1 MIQPQKT
8 PMRQQDPKVRIHNF
22 NEVPLGYSEEE
33 AVREAERCLQCKNA
47 PCIAGCPVSIDIP
60 RFIEQV
66 KNRQFAEAIATIKE
80 SNSLP
85 LSVVGSARRRANARG
100 SAPLGSASSQWRLG
114 SWSGSVPT
122 GKPSMSV
129 QRPRPWTL
137 LAAIEWR

>member
-22 NEVPLGYSEEE
+22 DEVPLGYSEEE

-85 LSVVGSARRRANARG
+85 AGEPMPRGLHPWEALRAGGDWEVGAVLR
-100 SAPLGSASSQWRLG
+100 RLG
-114 SWSGSVPT
+114 SRS
-122 GKPSMSV
+122 
-129 QRPRPWTL
+129 
-137 LAAIEWR
+137 